1 MFCFKVGK
9 KGSIFVVY
17 IWFILYCWR
26 ITGPALW
33 MDGDHGNFRL
43 KFGHLVV
50 SNDLAYD

>member
-1 MFCFKVGK
+1 
-9 KGSIFVVY
+9 
-17 IWFILYCWR
+17 
-26 ITGPALW
+26 LW